1 MGFGILFCG
10 YLIGFNTV
18 AYPGFTKI
26 FSYLLML
33 LAMTK
38 LGQYNRALKGAY
50 YALIPT
56 SIVGGLYFLLQVTSM
71 FSVIPE
77 AEEILLFR
85 LIPLAAA
92 LFEAFFLFR
101 LMRGLADLA
110 KETEVPVLELAAL
123 RNRTLTLIYYG
134 LYVLGQLDYSAE
146 MTKFL
151 VYYNVALLFVGFFIM
166 FLNAKLLFGFYMWIC
181 LPEDVNM
188 ERKHSRIPFLDRLYE
203 KMDAMEEKR
212 LKRRQETDRAYR
224 EQQAEKKR
232 RRKK

>member
-1 MGFGILFCG
+1 MGFGILFSG

-38 LGQYNRALKGAY
+38 LGQYNRGLKGAY

-56 SIVGGLYFLLQVTSM
+56 SLVGGLYFFLQVASM
-71 FSVIPE
+71 FSLLPTT
-77 AEEILLFR
+77 EEILLFR

-92 LFEAFFLFR
+92 LLEALFLFR
-101 LMRGLADLA
+101 LLRGLADIA
-110 KETEVPVLELAAL
+110 KETEVPMLELASL
-123 RNRTLTLIYYG
+123 RNRTLTLIYYV
-134 LYVLGQLDYSAE
+134 LYVFGQLDYGE
-146 MTKFL
+146 GMTEFL

-166 FLNAKLLFGFYMWIC
+166 FLNAKLFFGFYMWIC
-181 LPEDVNM
+181 LPGDEDM
-188 ERKHSRIPFLDRLYE
+188 ERKRSRIPFVDRLYE
-203 KMDAMEEKR
+203 KMDAMEERR
-212 LKRRQETDRAYR
+212 LKRRQEADRAYR
-224 EQQAEKKR
+224 EQKAEKKK

>member
-10 YLIGFNTV
+10 YLVGFNTV

-38 LGQYNRALKGAY
+38 LGRYNHGLKGAY

-56 SIVGGLYFLLQVTSM
+56 SVVGGLYFLLQVASM
-71 FSVIPE
+71 FSLIPE
-77 AEEILLFR
+77 TEEILLFR

-92 LFEAFFLFR
+92 IFEAFFLFR

-110 KETEVPVLELAAL
+110 KETEVPMLELAAL
-123 RNRTLTLIYYG
+123 RNRTLSLIYYG
-134 LYVLGQLDYSAE
+134 LYVLGQLDYGAE
-146 MTKFL
+146 LTKFL
-151 VYYNVALLFVGFFIM
+151 IYYNVALLFIGFFIM
-166 FLNAKLLFGFYMWIC
+166 FLNAKLIFGFYMWIC

-203 KMDAMEEKR
+203 KMDEMEERR
-212 LKRRQETDRAYR
+212 LARRREADRAYR
-224 EQQAEKKR
+224 EQKTEKKKR
-232 RRKK
+232 RKK